1 MKIFIT
7 GDFCPINRA
16 DISNSSSKEIL
27 DKDFKKLIKEA
38 DYSITNLECPLTI
51 HNTPISKTGPAL
63 KADPENIRFLKEN
76 DFNLVALANNHIM
89 DYGSEGLKETIHH
102 LERNNIEYVGAGEID
117 NNISTIFKSQN
128 DITVAI
134 INVCE
139 NEWSTEVR
147 EGYSANGFSE
157 INMFYA
163 IRDAKQKADRIII
176 IHHGGHEMYNLP
188 SPRLKATLRFFV
200 DCGANAVIN
209 HHTHCISGDEV
220 YRGVPIFYSLGNFIF
235 DYLNHRNSIWNYG
248 MAVTLNFTKEK
259 ITFEKHYFE
268 QFNDQPTVRLI
279 EENMLPYRL
288 STLNTIISDDKE
300 LSISFGN
307 FVKEKEKLFN
317 SFLEP
322 VKSKYIMAL
331 INRKLLPS
339 IWHPRKKQYLK
350 NLINCESHQEV
361 LKMMLRDNMD

>member
-76 DFNLVALANNHIM
+76 GFNLVTLANNHIM
-89 DYGSEGLKETIHH
+89 DYGSKGLKDTLSVLKE
-102 LERNNIEYVGAGEID
+102 NNINYVGAGKVEEEID
-117 NNISTIFKSQN
+117 VIYNTKN
-128 DITVAI
+128 DLTVAI

-139 NEWSTEVR
+139 NEWSTEER
-147 EGYSANGFSE
+147 DGYSAYGFSE
-157 INMFYA
+157 ISMFYA
-163 IRDAKQKADRIII
+163 IKKAKQKADKIII

-188 SPRLKATLRFFV
+188 SPRLKATFRFFV

-248 MAVTLNFTKEK
+248 MAITLNCTKEK

-268 QFNDQPTVRLI
+268 QFNKEPTVRLI
-279 EENMLPYRL
+279 EENKLINSIVNLNVIIANDEKL
-288 STLNTIISDDKE
+288 SV
-300 LSISFGN
+300 SFEN

-361 LKMMLRDNMD
+361 LRLILKDIQ